1 MISSKT
7 NKYEG
12 QGELFGNST
21 QIRYEMKKL
30 IVRVA
35 IEKRKNKSFYRSKNS
50 SRWTLSIQRRGYI
63 LSRLQ
68 NKVNMV
74 CHQAECV
81 NLTPQFC
88 LPLLEII

>member
-50 SRWTLSIQRRGYI
+50 SR
-63 LSRLQ
+63 
-68 NKVNMV
+68 
-74 CHQAECV
+74 
-81 NLTPQFC
+81 
-88 LPLLEII
+88 